1 MATHPRNGRPHC
13 PSAGVRL
20 DPLVVDSVG
29 GRPPPACGRNLE
41 YGASAVFPCGETPRR
56 SAPAGPRTRTTR
68 LLFRLCAVCISN
80 TVHPSPDNSFRTVDL
95 RGVPAFRLVGQL
107 RPHGRRRTRRTPSR
121 PPSPARFASVNTP
134 RFVAGEGRGWGWRNN
149 ELSSLCWHVTA
160 INHTPPNPG
169 GRPQPGVRR
178 VRRLPMR
185 GHPRADPHWRDPAH
199 ERFSLAESSFSVGP
213 THPDLGQHRFARGP
227 GLSARGPTPA
237 AWKTADAPYSKFGR
251 SRAKARPCSSFAFG
265 AAAWEVS
272 VSTPIQPRQAR
283 GL

>member
-121 PPSPARFASVNTP
+121 PPSPARFASVNTHCG
-134 RFVAGEGRGWGWRNN
+134 VAGEGRGWGNN
-149 ELSSLCWHVTA
+149 QVPSLCWHVTA
-160 INHTPPNPG
+160 INHTLSNPG

-185 GHPRADPHWRDPAH
+185 GHPRADPKRRDPAH
-199 ERFSLAESSFSVGP
+199 ERISIEKVRFSVGRTQP
-213 THPDLGQHRFARGP
+213 VFEQRRFVRGP
-227 GLSARGPTPA
+227 GSFDRGPTPA
-237 AWKTADAPYSKFGR
+237 AWKTADAPYSKLVR
-251 SRAKARPCSSFAFG
+251 
-265 AAAWEVS
+265 V
-272 VSTPIQPRQAR
+272 
-283 GL
+283 